1 MVDRIALGPLNQNT
15 LSYNGSKNI
24 PLKPLRRSG
33 LKLRSTLQKSRSSLL
48 APSNL
53 KSATKFNSLNTLSTL
68 KSSDSTSE
76 SGNDFDIY
84 VSKLKFK
91 LKLALYK
98 LNQKD
103 QKFKTHIKLNNYK
116 IYNYEYLIKSGS
128 KSSTKLISTDD
139 SLSKLSSKHKITKR
153 LNSPTLFKK
162 SFQNSININ
171 LNEKSNDSISL
182 NSVILNNSNNANLK
196 LYSIKKDSLNHYDTA
211 NMAKIPLTLD
221 DSKLALASITPS
233 IALNPPNLNS
243 FTTNLSFKE
252 SASQNSLPSINKIL
266 KTPLKLTTSAIK
278 SPVDMDQ
285 TIDDNSFDDSQ
296 KIGSSP
302 LKHFATPNSF
312 SVAKSL
318 LQLGSGVYN

>member
-1 MVDRIALGPLNQNT
+1 MVDRIALNPINQNT
-15 LSYNGSKNI
+15 LPYGGSKNI
-24 PLKPLRRSG
+24 PLKKRSS
-33 LKLRSTLQKSRSSLL
+33 LKLRSTLQKSHSALPTSFS
-48 APSNL
+48 SNL
-53 KSATKFNSLNTLSTL
+53 RKATKFNSLNTSSAL
-68 KSSDSTSE
+68 KSLDSFDE
-76 SGNDFDIY
+76 NANEFDIY
-84 VSKLKFK
+84 VAKLKFK

-103 QKFKTHIKLNNYK
+103 PKFRSNAKVNNYR
-116 IYNYEYLIKSGS
+116 IHNCEYVLKSCTS
-128 KSSTKLISTDD
+128 SSTKLITDKD
-139 SLSKLSSKHKITKR
+139 NITKLSPKHRIAKK
-153 LNSPTLFKK
+153 LNSTKLFKK
-162 SFQNSININ
+162 SFQNSINVN

-182 NSVILNNSNNANLK
+182 NSVILNNSNNINLK
-196 LYSIKKDSLNHYDTA
+196 LYSIKKDSLNHNNSTVS
-211 NMAKIPLTLD
+211 KIPLTLD
-221 DSKLALASITPS
+221 DSKLALASTTSS

-243 FTTNLSFKE
+243 FTTNLSFNE

-266 KTPLKLTTSAIK
+266 KTPLKLTTSVIK